1 MILHSTR
8 ISGHRGL
15 SLSADIGGDAAHQ
28 PVILLHGGGQTRHS
42 WGKAAH
48 DLVGRG
54 FRVLNLD
61 LRGHGDS
68 DWDSDGDYSL
78 DAFIDDLRLVIGELE
93 RPPALV
99 GASLGGAT
107 SLLAVGESLAPLASA
122 LVLVDVVPRMSAA
135 GIKHIGEFMG
145 SNLGGFA
152 SLEEAADS
160 VARYLPG
167 RPRPSNPAGLMKN
180 LRLKGDGRLYWHWD
194 PAFQSS
200 RKQTQS
206 ELNERMEAAA
216 RKVTIPTLLVRGK
229 QSDVVTREG
238 AAHLLE
244 LIPHAEY
251 LDIEGA
257 GHMVAGDRNDQFND
271 AVEGFLQRHLQA
283 A

>member
-1 MILHSTR
+1 MSLHSTR
-8 ISGHRGL
+8 ISGHGGL

-42 WGKAAH
+42 WGKAAR

-78 DAFIDDLRLVIGELE
+78 DAFIDDLRLVIGGLE

>member
-1 MILHSTR
+1 MSMHSTR

-15 SLSADIGGDAAHQ
+15 SLSGDIGGDAAHQ

-42 WGKAAH
+42 WGKAAR

-54 FRVLNLD
+54 FHVMNLD
-61 LRGHGDS
+61 LRGHGES
-68 DWDSDGDYSL
+68 EWDSDGDYSL
-78 DAFIDDLRLVIGELE
+78 DAFIGDLRAVIASLE

-107 SLLAVGESLAPLASA
+107 SLLAVGESLGPLASA
-122 LVLVDVVPRMSAA
+122 LVLVDVVPRMSAT
-135 GIKHIGEFMG
+135 GIKHIGDFMG
-145 SNLGGFA
+145 SNLDGFA

-180 LRLKGDGRLYWHWD
+180 LRLKDNGRLYWHWD
-194 PAFQSS
+194 PAFQSN
-200 RKQTQS
+200 RKQTRA

-216 RKVTIPTLLVRGK
+216 RKVSIPTLLVRGK